1 MATVKKAVSPASK
14 KIASGKLVPASPEP
28 LAKKRLRLA
37 KVFPRPLDKRLR
49 EVELVREKISLL
61 ADEHTQLVELKQHL
75 AALGISV
82 KKSELLRAG
91 LQLLVALDDDELQ
104 AALAK
109 LPAMV

>member
-1 MATVKKAVSPASK
+1 MATVKRAVSPASK
-14 KIASGKLVPASPEP
+14 RVSESKLVPASPES
-28 LAKKRLRLA
+28 LAKKRMRLA
-37 KVFPRPLDKRLR
+37 KVFPRPLDKKLR
-49 EVELVREKISLL
+49 EVELVREKFSLL